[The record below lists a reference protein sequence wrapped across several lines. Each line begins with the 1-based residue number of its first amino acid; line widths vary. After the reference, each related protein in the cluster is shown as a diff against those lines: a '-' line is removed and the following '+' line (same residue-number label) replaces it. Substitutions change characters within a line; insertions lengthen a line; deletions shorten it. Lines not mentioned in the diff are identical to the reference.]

1 MCSFSSSM
9 LPPSGSQRFHQ
20 FPPYSDVD
28 SFLTPLLVAWRPHA
42 CPPAPLLQ
50 GDFCAYTEAR
60 ICRTSTYHCTTANI
74 SETKRERCKNCYMYI
89 SLVGSCPCSRIT
101 ATAENFWKVLETTPF
116 LHSLLQ
122 HLLWKVLGLVH
133 FRLHLQFPWYSSPVQ
148 IPGFVWSAVEPFQV
162 GQLFICSVCQG
173 QGYLGRG
180 DGTYRQSY
188 SLEGY

>member
-133 FRLHLQFPWYSSPVQ
+133 FRLHLQFPWYKIVPQSKFLGLSEVLL
-148 IPGFVWSAVEPFQV
+148 S
-162 GQLFICSVCQG
+162 LFRLVSCFSV
-173 QGYLGRG
+173 L
-180 DGTYRQSY
+180 SVKVKAI
-188 SLEGY
+188 